1 MVSGHYSICACP
13 STYTD
18 HPYVYQFEHR
28 DRAPLFSRS
37 VSARLIPMDSLPPE
51 LLSHILLCLP
61 RDCYPVARRTC
72 HAFNA
77 VLAPPLFSHL
87 RGFLDLRAAEDR
99 LARGT
104 NNPLLRPVTIWSPE
118 SWPPPDMVL
127 NTYFLSALYSA
138 LTHQPCGREL
148 DGETFGALVGL
159 GGLTGGKL
167 RRVQFMYEMY
177 LEYVDSDVFM
187 LDSRTATTLEMM
199 ISK

>member
-1 MVSGHYSICACP
+1 
-13 STYTD
+13 
-18 HPYVYQFEHR
+18 
-28 DRAPLFSRS
+28 
-37 VSARLIPMDSLPPE
+37 MDSLPPE

-87 RGFLDLRAAEDR
+87 RGFLDLRAAEDG

-127 NTYFLSALYSA
+127 STYFLSALYSA

-199 ISK
+199 ISKLMACTGP